1 VYILANPANTQ
12 SADGIID
19 LLEFVCMGTIKDPIG
34 KATFSKVAAIARSL
48 CQLLEQNK
56 ITPNEI
62 KHSNQS
68 MQDNQQILADQ
79 SSPKPITSQIPDV
92 GLILQGSEQIV
103 KELLDTKD
111 PEKEKMISGLFAVTK
126 QICEEVIVER
136 SKESGDGIDRMEKVL
151 ELGAKIAVTLTGDSS
166 DAEGEQK
173 VREKVQLAVSALR
186 VIQSLSTDFKENK
199 KPAAN
204 IHSAIEIIKTL
215 TPSDLSQPID
225 RFSKLAT
232 LAIEQAQLCKD
243 GKPLEVEALATA
255 LDTRECAETQRSCCQ
270 AVRLPEEAG

>member
-1 VYILANPANTQ
+1 
-12 SADGIID
+12 
-19 LLEFVCMGTIKDPIG
+19 MGTIKDPIG